1 MALDTPIPLHL
12 PFKGGRT
19 YLHGSDIVPAL
30 LSITGP
36 VTQASF
42 QFHRMAT
49 RPLCAIR
56 VDTARLALLRRQE
69 ALFSMMSY
77 RDSLAEA
84 RLIAVVE
91 SGEAQAP
98 AQVVHDESVI
108 VDAARWDGD
117 SITHTVPQQAS
128 FTERLL
134 ALNKAL
140 LNRLAGRSAWVFS
153 RLDLAEA
160 PVDPACLT
168 VRFARAMGPQVCKST
183 VFGDGQPLGDLY
195 FTRSTA

>member
-1 MALDTPIPLHL
+1 MAIDTPIPLDL
-12 PFKGGRT
+12 PFKGNRT

-30 LSITGP
+30 LAITGP

-49 RPLCAIR
+49 LPLCAVR
-56 VDTARLALLRRQE
+56 VDADRLALLRQQQ

-77 RDSLAEA
+77 RDSLAGA
-84 RLIAVVE
+84 GLIAVLENGV
-91 SGEAQAP
+91 AP
-98 AQVVHDESVI
+98 APARVAQDESVI
-108 VDAARWDGD
+108 VDAARWEEN
-117 SITHTVPQQAS
+117 SITHATPEQAS

-153 RLDLAEA
+153 RLDLAAA
-160 PVDPACLT
+160 PVDPASIT

-183 VFGDGQPLGDLY
+183 VIGDGQPLGSLF
-195 FTRSTA
+195 FTRSAA